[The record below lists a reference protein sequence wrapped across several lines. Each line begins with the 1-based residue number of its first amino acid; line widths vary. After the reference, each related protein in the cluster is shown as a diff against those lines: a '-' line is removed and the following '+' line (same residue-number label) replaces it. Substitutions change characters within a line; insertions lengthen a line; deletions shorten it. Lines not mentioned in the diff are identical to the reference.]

1 LAELDFDN
9 MNMGSL
15 FPEVDVGATLQNVT
29 HFLSVV
35 LPKMVR
41 ISGQSMSDLK
51 SPSYDGMPKSQPS
64 GNATDSRIVRRLYA
78 EEVVKQTIQAI
89 KHCDKDCQNIL
100 DEIYLQEL
108 SDTMCFMDL
117 GFSESSYFHVWKPKA
132 LLQFAD
138 CYMLDDL
145 HIFKKSSFDAV

>member
-1 LAELDFDN
+1 
-9 MNMGSL
+9 
-15 FPEVDVGATLQNVT
+15 
-29 HFLSVV
+29 
-35 LPKMVR
+35 
-41 ISGQSMSDLK
+41 
-51 SPSYDGMPKSQPS
+51 
-64 GNATDSRIVRRLYA
+64 IVRRLYA
-78 EEVVKQTIQAI
+78 EEVVKRTIQAI

-100 DEIYLQEL
+100 DELYLQEL

>member
-1 LAELDFDN
+1 MAELNFDE
-9 MNMGSL
+9 MSMGSL
-15 FPEVDVGATLQNVT
+15 FPEVDERSTVQNVT
-29 HFLSVV
+29 HFLAVM

-41 ISGQSMSDLK
+41 VSGQSMSELR

-64 GNATDSRIVRRLYA
+64 GNATDARIVRRLYA
-78 EEVVKQTIQAI
+78 EQVVKRTLEAI
-89 KHCDKDCQNIL
+89 KHCDKDCRNIL
-100 DEIYLQEL
+100 DELYLQEL

-117 GFSESSYFHVWKPKA
+117 GLSESSYFHVWKPKA

-145 HIFKKSSFDAV
+145 HIFKKSSFYAV

>member
-1 LAELDFDN
+1 MAELDFDN

-41 ISGQSMSDLK
+41 VSGQSMTDLK

-64 GNATDSRIVRRLYA
+64 GNSTDARIVRRLYA
-78 EEVVKQTIQAI
+78 EQIVKQTVVAI
-89 KHCDKDCQNIL
+89 KHCGQDSRSIL
-100 DEIYLQEL
+100 SSLYLQGDT
-108 SDTMCFMDL
+108 DTMCFMEL
-117 GFSESSYFHVWKPKA
+117 GFSESSYFHVRKPQA
-132 LLQFAD
+132 LLEFAD

-145 HIFKKSSFDAV
+145 HIFEKKQ

>member
-1 LAELDFDN
+1 
-9 MNMGSL
+9 MRSL
-15 FPEVDVGATLQNVT
+15 FPEVDERATVQNVT
-29 HFLSVV
+29 HFLAVM

-41 ISGQSMSDLK
+41 VSGQSMSELR

-64 GNATDSRIVRRLYA
+64 GNATDARIVRRLYS
-78 EEVVKQTIQAI
+78 EQVVKRTLEAI
-89 KHCDKDCQNIL
+89 KHCDKDCRNIL
-100 DEIYLQEL
+100 DELYLQEL

-117 GFSESSYFHVWKPKA
+117 GLSESSYFHVWKPKA